1 MGTLELLRDSRNEAS
16 RYVSNHNL
24 TAVLL
29 AGALGP
35 QDARCPWGS
44 GDMWLGAL
52 LCKEGFVDFY
62 GSGQEA
68 LPGTPRSVH
77 HLEVLNTFT
86 STCPGGWSAEAFS
99 P

>member
-35 QDARCPWGS
+35 PDEGHPGRAEMCGRGAR
-44 GDMWLGAL
+44 
-52 LCKEGFVDFY
+52 LCKEGFVDF
-62 GSGQEA
+62 
-68 LPGTPRSVH
+68 TV
-77 HLEVLNTFT
+77 
-86 STCPGGWSAEAFS
+86 
-99 P
+99 